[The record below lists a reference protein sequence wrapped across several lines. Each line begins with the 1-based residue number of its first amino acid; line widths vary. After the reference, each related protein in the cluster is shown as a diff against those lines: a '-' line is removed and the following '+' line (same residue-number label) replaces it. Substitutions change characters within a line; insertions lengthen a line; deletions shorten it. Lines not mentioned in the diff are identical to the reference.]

1 MPKPLSA
8 YVPCLYCRRGPRGAD
23 PDPCSG
29 VRHIRSLQAGGCF
42 LGEVTPGK
50 EKLHARFVKTL
61 EVPSNDL

>member
-8 YVPCLYCRRGPRGAD
+8 YVPCLYCRRGSRGDD

-50 EKLHARFVKTL
+50 EALHARFVKAL
-61 EVPSNDL
+61 EAKA

>member
-8 YVPCLYCRRGPRGAD
+8 YAPCLYCQRGPRGDD

-29 VRHIRSLQAGGCF
+29 VHHIRSLQAGGCF

-50 EKLHARFVKTL
+50 EALHARFIKTQEVKA
-61 EVPSNDL
+61 

>member
-1 MPKPLSA
+1 MSKPLSA
-8 YVPCLYCRRGPRGAD
+8 YVPCLYCRRGPRGDD

-50 EKLHARFVKTL
+50 EALHAKFIKTL
-61 EVPSNDL
+61 EVKA